1 MLRNLAALAR
11 ARPPVVSPRRFMPRT
26 KIKERTGD
34 EPGKLILIRHGES
47 TWNASKLFTGWV
59 DVDLSETGVSEVE
72 HAARLLLERGYRLDV
87 IYTSVLKRAIRSTM
101 ILLDELRQTYRPVVK
116 DWRLNE
122 RHYGALQGLSKKAF
136 ADVMGRAGK
145 E

>member
-59 DVDLSETGVSEVE
+59 DVDLSETGLVDDALQAYSG
-72 HAARLLLERGYRLDV
+72 ARLGRRPLRRLDV
-87 IYTSVLKRAIRSTM
+87 RKCRGVTDAGVLAVARGVREGF
-101 ILLDELRQTYRPVVK
+101 LVV
-116 DWRLNE
+116 E
-122 RHYGALQGLSKKAF
+122 
-136 ADVMGRAGK
+136 
-145 E
+145 